1 MDDWICNKVL
11 GMPQT
16 EYTDEPEQIKLTFNQ
31 LKNVYAEKL
40 IMQYEGFN
48 DMLAEGA
55 RAKAQKIQAEKEA
68 KKDEIFKQGLQCLQP
83 ASEFN
88 EQFKDFF

>member
-1 MDDWICNKVL
+1 
-11 GMPQT
+11 MPQT
-16 EYTDEPEQIKLTFNQ
+16 EYTDEPDQVKLTFNQ

-48 DMLAEGA
+48 DMLVEGA

-88 EQFKDFF
+88 KQFKDFF

>member
-1 MDDWICNKVL
+1 
-11 GMPQT
+11 MPQT
-16 EYTDEPEQIKLTFNQ
+16 EYTDEPDQVKLTFNQ

-55 RAKAQKIQAEKEA
+55 RAKA
-68 KKDEIFKQGLQCLQP
+68 
-83 ASEFN
+83 
-88 EQFKDFF
+88 